1 MMATDSK
8 IIEKYAEE
16 VICKDGEEAYAIVGG
31 YMDLSLRKAR
41 NNERKKCI
49 KEFKKIVQNAI
60 NEAIEKNGG
69 GYDEWTE
76 ADALE
81 IIENRIN
88 NMK

>member
-1 MMATDSK
+1 MVKTDSE

-49 KEFKKIVQNAI
+49 KEFKKIVKD
-60 NEAIEKNGG
+60 AIEKSENDNGS
-69 GYDEWTE
+69 YDEWTE
-76 ADALE
+76 AEALE
-81 IIENRIN
+81 IIENRVN
-88 NMK
+88 NMI